1 MRSTWSGRFARPQ
14 ADRSHLTTLVGLT
27 DDRRMRLALALVIV
41 ASWCASASP
50 PVVGA
55 PASNAEARPDAPT
68 VPTGEHEAEARLLLG
83 AANIV
88 GGLWHAVD
96 APDDK
101 RGLELIIWG
110 LRIGPKGIALAPE
123 TPLAHLEGVGAS
135 VRERTNEAAANIRA
149 GNSEAAASALG
160 SMLDRIDEL
169 NDQELARIRTLATLA
184 HVAKQEPQLAV
195 DGMDGVVS
203 AACSAICSRDSPY
216 VVGAND
222 PKARDVGRHEIQYA
236 TYQVL
241 LAARNQLRMGRVDR
255 VIRALGKMIETQ
267 RASPTT
273 FKALSPAGGLKQSRR
288 FRTTRLRPPDLVAL
302 QLMLARAHTS
312 RDDVEAAIESYETIL
327 EIEGGIWQLDITLEN
342 LANLHFDDGNFER
355 SLDYQRAW
363 LRDSDWIGRACR
375 EVCAVPELGR
385 T

>member
-1 MRSTWSGRFARPQ
+1 
-14 ADRSHLTTLVGLT
+14 
-27 DDRRMRLALALVIV
+27 MRLALALVIV
-41 ASWCASASP
+41 ASWCASAS
-50 PVVGA
+50 A
-55 PASNAEARPDAPT
+55 PAAGVPAPDAEARPDPPPAS
-68 VPTGEHEAEARLLLG
+68 TGEHEAEARLLLG

-101 RGLELIIWG
+101 RGLELVTWG
-110 LRIGPKGIALAPE
+110 LRIGTTGNALAPE
-123 TPLAHLEGVGAS
+123 KLLSHLDGVGAS
-135 VRERTNEAAANIRA
+135 VREQTNEAAADIRA
-149 GNSEAAASALG
+149 GKSEAAASALG

-169 NDQELARIRTLATLA
+169 TDQELARIRTLATLA
-184 HVAKQEPQLAV
+184 HVAKQEPRLAV

-203 AACSAICSRDSPY
+203 AACSAICSPDSPY
-216 VVGAND
+216 VVAAND
-222 PKARDVGRHEIQYA
+222 PKARDVGRHKIQYA

-255 VIRALGKMIETQ
+255 VVRTLGKMIDTQ

-312 RDDVEAAIESYETIL
+312 RDDVEAAIDAYEAIL

-342 LANLHFDDGNFER
+342 LANLHFDHGNFER

-363 LRDSDWIGRACR
+363 LRDSDWIGRACP
-375 EVCAVPELGR
+375 EVCAVPEPGR